1 MQDITKK
8 LASDYDSEEES
19 QMNESIDDISVEEGG
34 DINANIP
41 EEQRKSKASLQH
53 LRSNPELLDTEG
65 NDVKSLLS
73 GKGKSP

>member
-1 MQDITKK
+1 MDEYMQDITKK

-41 EEQRKSKASLQH
+41 EE
-53 LRSNPELLDTEG
+53 
-65 NDVKSLLS
+65 
-73 GKGKSP
+73 